1 MPNSISPQLLSQI
14 FAQESTDPF
23 LTLITLSHPAWSED
37 VRIVKNID
45 NVTSRGLVY
54 QAFPVEI
61 TLPVDDGETMRE
73 VSMNFDNVSLMLIG
87 KFRMVTKDIK
97 VKLEM
102 VLASI
107 PDEVQVSLEDLVIQG
122 IVTNRLRISAKLSLD
137 NFLNTEMTSERY
149 TPKNF
154 PGIF

>member
-1 MPNSISPQLLSQI
+1 
-14 FAQESTDPF
+14 
-23 LTLITLSHPAWSED
+23 
-37 VRIVKNID
+37 
-45 NVTSRGLVY
+45 
-54 QAFPVEI
+54 
-61 TLPVDDGETMRE
+61 MRE